1 MPTPEKLLSRKSLA
15 SRWQV
20 SCETVKR
27 RTREGLLHPVYFNPR
42 LIRYLLSEVLALEAE
57 GRSGR
62 LVKNGLSAA
71 EAERREKL
79 VSNRVARKP
88 GVTPAIGFHPEG
100 GESGK

>member
-1 MPTPEKLLSRKSLA
+1 MPTPEQLLSRKSLA

-42 LIRYLLSEVLALEAE
+42 LIRYLLSEVLALEAD

-62 LVKNGLSAA
+62 LIKNGLSTA
-71 EAERREKL
+71 EAERHARL
-79 VSNRVARKP
+79 IRNRGARKP
-88 GVTPAIGFHPEG
+88 GVTPPIGFHPEKG
-100 GESGK
+100 NE